1 MTPVLVFAATVQS
14 EVTIGKSWLSQWKWT
29 RKANFGSR
37 TIPQLNLLLIDLL
50 RIFSII
56 GPFDI
61 YGNGAQDPLL
71 RSRRELVVQIFR
83 LVDYP
88 ENLQVSV
95 AAMHAI
101 MDMAN
106 SPVFAPTTPHSPH
119 KLYSILE
126 AAGELP
132 AIMEAFVRRLERE
145 ETEQVA
151 MLSESSHWNADLMN
165 EDDGNAAAFGLTN
178 LVRLQILDFLI
189 AGIGKSGYNLAHYL
203 LGFGPELLNGPAST
217 ILSISDAENGDDAS
231 SRKAPKT
238 GTFTCF
244 HLILELLAFGLG
256 HPSSPIVTVEH
267 PSLGQKC
274 YQLIWMMMSNPLI
287 GRATVNYLREREHF
301 FEKQLLWFA
310 SEPIDLHD
318 YGFTVFETMQR
329 AHLLKG
335 ALLDIHFAFQE
346 GAWSYAKKAASLLT
360 GNPQRTKKAD
370 SDKESDE
377 NNVLGPL
384 LIVKH
389 FSIVDS
395 LLSPDYAMGV
405 HESCR
410 ALMEHAVIKLAQNA
424 SKLCQ
429 LLFFGLDRV
438 PYDRLSIMEMQMR
451 LASAIIP
458 VVARLLSHPST
469 PAVIQESC
477 SSLILS
483 ICAFMRRN
491 NSSNKGTSLVGDELS
506 SMVSISLM
514 GIIRPDSSLV
524 SRGYLYS
531 ALTEI
536 HQLMQADGPAASG
549 KSELEAF
556 LAAIK
561 KELGRILE
569 IACGDLLVP
578 ASDATGWKT
587 MAATFLAFV
596 LNSHHSPKTETDV
609 NSVSMAQSAMSILD
623 RSGLLKSIIASLRL
637 DDKEVSRLVHNIPTS
652 TLNENV
658 VYLWRSKLSLLQSL
672 LFDAPSVDRLIEAGL
687 METLASLRIL
697 QLSPEQINLGRLS
710 SVYHPI
716 IRLLSLLASQGP
728 SALSSTATLR
738 RFVNGQPFFLNLLT
752 SILSSSNKNE
762 KQIGEDHGK
771 LAKDLSVLVFMSASP
786 TAANKENIL
795 DLIRLVMDQMANGS
809 DNVAVSLKVIGSFL
823 ELNQESASLWFPQ
836 ATSLRFFGTLLGTL
850 SIIRDNGLQKD
861 VALLNHVLDL
871 ALLMLNAIFKDA
883 ETRNHLMS
891 ASHQSSLQGIASQL
905 DGFSQ
910 SASISPEVK
919 TRLSSG
925 ILPLIKSKLKDDIS
939 SNF

>member
-1 MTPVLVFAATVQS
+1 
-14 EVTIGKSWLSQWKWT
+14 
-29 RKANFGSR
+29 
-37 TIPQLNLLLIDLL
+37 
-50 RIFSII
+50 
-56 GPFDI
+56 
-61 YGNGAQDPLL
+61 
-71 RSRRELVVQIFR
+71 
-83 LVDYP
+83 
-88 ENLQVSV
+88 
-95 AAMHAI
+95 MHAI
-101 MDMAN
+101 MDMVN

-132 AIMEAFVRRLERE
+132 SIMEAFVRRLERE
-145 ETEQVA
+145 ETEQIS
-151 MLSESSHWNADLMN
+151 MLSESSHWNVDLMN

-178 LVRLQILDFLI
+178 LVRLQIVDFLI
-189 AGIGKSGYNLAHYL
+189 AGIGKSGFNLAHYL

-217 ILSISDAENGDDAS
+217 ILSISDAENGDDDVSS

-274 YQLIWMMMSNPLI
+274 YQLIWTMMSNPLI

-301 FEKQLLWFA
+301 FEKQLVWFA

-335 ALLDIHFAFQE
+335 ALLDIHHAFQE
-346 GAWSYAKKAASLLT
+346 GAWSYAKKAASTLT
-360 GNPQRTKKAD
+360 GNPQRTKKAA
-370 SDKESDE
+370 SDKEEDDE
-377 NNVLGPL
+377 SHVLGPL

-389 FSIVDS
+389 FAIVDS

-429 LLFFGLDRV
+429 LLFFGLDRI
-438 PYDRLSIMEMQMR
+438 PYDRLSIMDMQMR

-469 PAVIQESC
+469 PAVIQEAC

-491 NSSNKGTSLVGDELS
+491 NSNKGTSLVGDELS

-536 HQLMQADGPAASG
+536 HQLMQADAPPSGG

-556 LAAIK
+556 LVAIK

-569 IACGDLLVP
+569 VACGDLLVP

-587 MAATFLAFV
+587 MAATFLAFI
-596 LNSHHSPKTETDV
+596 LNSHHSSKVETDV
-609 NSVSMAQSAMSILD
+609 NSVSIAQSAMSILD

-637 DDKEVSRLVHNIPTS
+637 DDKDVSRLVHNMATS
-652 TLNENV
+652 ISNENV
-658 VYLWRSKLSLLQSL
+658 LYLWKSKLSLLQSL

-710 SVYHPI
+710 AVYHPI

-728 SALSSTATLR
+728 STLSSTATLR

-752 SILSSSNKNE
+752 FILSSSNKNE
-762 KQIGEDHGK
+762 KQICEDHGK
-771 LAKDLSVLVFMSASP
+771 LSKDLSVLVFMSASP

-795 DLIRLVMDQMANGS
+795 DLIKSVMDQMTNGS
-809 DNVAVSLKVIGSFL
+809 DNVAVSLKVVGSFL
-823 ELNQESASLWFPQ
+823 ELNHESASLWFPQ
-836 ATSLRFFGTLLGTL
+836 ATSLCFFSTLLGTL
-850 SIIRDNGLQKD
+850 SIIRDSGLQKD

-883 ETRNHLMS
+883 ETRSHLMS

-925 ILPLIKSKLKDDIS
+925 ILPLIKSKVKHDIS